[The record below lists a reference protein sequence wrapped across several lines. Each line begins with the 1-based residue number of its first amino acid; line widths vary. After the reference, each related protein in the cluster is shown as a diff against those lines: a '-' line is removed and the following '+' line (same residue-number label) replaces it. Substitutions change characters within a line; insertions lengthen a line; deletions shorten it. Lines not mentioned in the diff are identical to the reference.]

1 MEKVA
6 KFAFGTTYLVISII
20 FSAYV
25 LSVLWGWFIVPLG
38 VSAIGIA
45 HALGINVLV
54 AFLKM
59 KKKDTKKEKVD
70 NYFGSVCESVTLAI
84 LAASFAFGFG
94 WIATIFM

>member
-25 LSVLWGWFIVPLG
+25 LSVLWGWFIVPFG
-38 VSAIGIA
+38 VSAIGVA
-45 HALGINVLV
+45 HALGINVMV
-54 AFLKM
+54 TFLKM
-59 KKKDTKKEKVD
+59 KKKDSKKEKTED
-70 NYFGSVCESVTLAI
+70 YFASVCKSITLAI
-84 LAASFAFGFG
+84 LAASFALGFG